1 MARLLFVHAHPD
13 DETLATGVA
22 IAHYVSRGHDLDV
35 LTATLGE
42 EGEVIPADV
51 RHRTSDRDDTLG
63 EFRAGELA
71 GAMARLGARHTF
83 LGDDGSGPRW
93 RDSGMAGMPSA
104 DHPRAFA
111 GADVAEAAGQVAA
124 YLRERRPDVVVTYDV
139 DGGYGHPDHIQTRRV
154 VQAAITGLAPAERPG
169 RFFETLTPRSWVVTD
184 RQWLAEQ
191 VPEASGLHIPTQN
204 EPYAVSVVDDAVVS
218 HVVVDEMAGK
228 RMTWALAAHRTQV
241 TLFDGYYSLSND
253 IAARLSGREAFA
265 RLDPATGERL
275 PRTSDTW
282 FEGLLV
288 DLP

>member
-1 MARLLFVHAHPD
+1 M
-13 DETLATGVA
+13 
-22 IAHYVSRGHDLDV
+22 
-35 LTATLGE
+35 
-42 EGEVIPADV
+42 
-51 RHRTSDRDDTLG
+51 
-63 EFRAGELA
+63 
-71 GAMARLGARHTF
+71 
-83 LGDDGSGPRW
+83 
-93 RDSGMAGMPSA
+93 
-104 DHPRAFA
+104 
-111 GADVAEAAGQVAA
+111 
-124 YLRERRPDVVVTYDV
+124 
-139 DGGYGHPDHIQTRRV
+139 
-154 VQAAITGLAPAERPG
+154 
-169 RFFETLTPRSWVVTD
+169 VTD